1 MNHPHHP
8 VVVSAPRG
16 LARSLQPWLLQ
27 RSDDDFIPAT
37 LDDLRGAGATNG
49 TSGTNGANGA
59 NGLARLRDLRARAT
73 NKNGT
78 LKLFQPIQRQFHLA
92 LVEAWCDMPG
102 EPRVDPAK
110 IESAGL
116 VLRRLGAGG
125 QPEGWMKSNGRI
137 RGWVPMSRVGGADAD
152 PAPAQ
157 RAQRDLTGVA
167 DIDRQLVAFSR
178 ERPDTLLEEQA
189 IPLYLAPPDVCAEAG
204 QTLYYG
210 LVPTV
215 SGEISETDASFGAAE
230 GFDFGPSSSAFRGH
244 LVQAL
249 RGESMTL
256 PKVGE
261 SVSRGWLEESEQ
273 PGANSNLVRFVLMLR
288 QLAGEFDAFGPAG
301 AAILQALHPLQL
313 PLVRRNGEWPQ
324 RTVRADEFLTKAHT
338 LILAQGNVSG
348 TVEMPET
355 WPAMSASQTQQL
367 LGAMHAAMRA
377 RFTAMKA
384 KTGRFDEPDARYQL
398 RAFVRL
404 KADGPCPA
412 RVVWSAP
419 SEPFVIAAWYEGAG
433 APPVQIALPDPADK
447 QLLAALKPNVAF
459 VVPPSLQSLL
469 MGSAKDLIDGKKPP
483 PMNPA
488 LTWIC
493 GFNIPIITICAFL
506 VLNIFLSLFNL
517 FFGWLFA
524 MKICLPFPKIP
535 PQE

>member
-1 MNHPHHP
+1 MLQHAHHP
-8 VVVSAPRG
+8 VVLGAPRG
-16 LARSLQPWLLQ
+16 LARSTQPWLLQ
-27 RSDDDFIPAT
+27 RSDDDFLPAT
-37 LDDLRGAGATNG
+37 LEDLRGPA
-49 TSGTNGANGA
+49 
-59 NGLARLRDLRARAT
+59 GLARLRELRARAVDGR
-73 NKNGT
+73 GT

-92 LVEAWCDMPG
+92 VVEAWCDMPG
-102 EPRVDPAK
+102 EPRVDPAR
-110 IESAGL
+110 IEAAGL
-116 VLRRLGAGG
+116 VLRRLGTGG
-125 QPEGWMKSNGRI
+125 QAEGWMKSNGRI

-152 PAPAQ
+152 PLPA
-157 RAQRDLTGVA
+157 RRGERGLTGVA

-178 ERPDTLLEEQA
+178 ERPDTALEEQA

-210 LVPTV
+210 LIPTV
-215 SGEISETDASFGAAE
+215 SGELSETDASFGAAD
-230 GFDFGPSSSAFRGH
+230 GVDFGPSSSLFRLH

-249 RGESMTL
+249 RGEAMVL
-256 PKVGE
+256 PKPGE
-261 SVSRGWLEESEQ
+261 NLSGAWLKESEQ
-273 PGANSNLVRFVLMLR
+273 ATASTALSRFVLMLR

-301 AAILQALHPLQL
+301 SPGAAVLQALQPLRL
-313 PLVRRNGEWPQ
+313 TMVRRNGEWPL
-324 RTVRADEFLTKAHT
+324 RTVRADEFLTRAHT
-338 LILAQGNVSG
+338 LILAQGSVSG
-348 TVEMPET
+348 AVEMPES
-355 WPAMSASQTQQL
+355 WPAMSADQTQRL
-367 LGAMHAAMRA
+367 LGAMHAAMRS
-377 RFTAMKA
+377 RFAAMKG
-384 KTGRFDEPDARYQL
+384 KTGRFDEPGARYQL

-404 KADGPCPA
+404 KAEGPCPA
-412 RVVWSAP
+412 RLVWSAP
-419 SEPFVIAAWYEGAG
+419 SDPFVIAAWYEGAG
-433 APPVQIALPDPADK
+433 APPVQIALPDPGDR

-469 MGSAKDLIDGKKPP
+469 NGSAKDLIDGNKPG